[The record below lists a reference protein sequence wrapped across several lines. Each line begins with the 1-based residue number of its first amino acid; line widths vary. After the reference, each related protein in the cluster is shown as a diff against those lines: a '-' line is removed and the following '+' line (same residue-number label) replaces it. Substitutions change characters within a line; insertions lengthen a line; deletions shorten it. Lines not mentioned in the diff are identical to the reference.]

1 MKKTKERMCYPRY
14 NKSGQL
20 ISYRFFYNYKDVFS
34 NKSKLL
40 TSTWKV
46 PSNLSQKEIELERKK
61 FELQFIT
68 DCDKK
73 VKGIFVSNEN
83 IPFNDFADKWLEEL
97 KLREESF
104 GSYSSAKGHLKIIK
118 QWFGKYLLKNITPNI
133 VQDFYNFI
141 CSRTYAKNIV
151 TVKKSIA
158 DLVSMQN
165 IPQYKVAE
173 NCGLNRLTLR
183 LAGKIGQQVEMET
196 ATAVCNFF
204 GVKIADYFFVETKQ
218 VKYAKATNN
227 GIRTTLVM
235 ILNSAKKRM
244 LIEHNYAT
252 KEFTNPIYGT
262 VKEKKIFDEEDTK
275 RFVHLVLEEKD
286 IRKRVLFALYIYLGL
301 RNAEVCGLEWKDI
314 DLQSNLLSINRNS
327 LYLKE
332 FGVFT
337 KPPKTVNSKRT
348 LTIPQSL
355 ANLLQEYKEWWTDRK
370 VQYGDLWINSDR
382 LFLQDNGRP
391 IHPCTPRN
399 WLRDFEF
406 RNGLEYIPP
415 HALRHTSITM
425 QIKAGVPL
433 KTVSQRAGHSDEHI
447 TLNIYTHCLKEE
459 DRKAADTFDRFLS
472 Y

>member
-1 MKKTKERMCYPRY
+1 MKTAKEKMCYPRL
-14 NKSGQL
+14 NKNGEL
-20 ISYRFFYNYKDVFS
+20 ISYRFFYNYKDVFL
-34 NKSKLL
+34 NKFKSI
-40 TSTWKV
+40 TQTWKV
-46 PSNLSQKEIELERKK
+46 PKNLTQKEIERERKK
-61 FELQFIT
+61 FELQFLS

-73 VKGIFVSNEN
+73 VKGVYVSDEN
-83 IPFNDFADKWLEEL
+83 VPFNDFADKWLEEV
-97 KLREESF
+97 KLRDESY

-118 QWFGKYLLKNITPNI
+118 QWFGKYLLRNITPNI

-141 CSRTYAKNIV
+141 CSRTYSKSVVIVKNSINELIE
-151 TVKKSIA
+151 KQDLPKYKIA
-158 DLVSMQN
+158 D
-165 IPQYKVAE
+165 
-173 NCGLNRLTLR
+173 NCGINRLTFR
-183 LAGKIGQQVEMET
+183 LAGKVGQQVDM
-196 ATAVCNFF
+196 ATAVAIC
-204 GVKIADYFFVETKQ
+204 DYFQVPLKKFFSVETKQ
-218 VKYAKATNN
+218 VKYSKATNN

-235 ILNSAKKRM
+235 ILNSAKRRM

-252 KEFTNPIYGT
+252 KEFTNPISGT
-262 VKEKKIFDEEDTK
+262 VKEKKIYNEEETK
-275 RFVHLVLEEKD
+275 RFVKLVFEEND
-286 IRKRVLFALYIYLGL
+286 IRKRTLFSLYIYLGL

-355 ANLLQEYKEWWTDRK
+355 ANLLKEYKKWWTDRK

-382 LFLQDNGRP
+382 LFLQDNGSP

-399 WLRDFEF
+399 WLKDFELK
-406 RNGLEYIPP
+406 NGLEHIPP

-433 KTVSQRAGHSDEHI
+433 KTVSQRAGHADEHI
-447 TLNIYTHCLKEE
+447 TLNIYTHFLKEE
-459 DRKAADTFDRFLS
+459 DKKAADTFDRFLS
-472 Y
+472 C